1 MFKKIHVVAAVSALF
16 LTACGQS
23 NTSSPESAAP
33 TIAAATIAPSFPVTI
48 ENNGTSVVIPEQPD
62 AIISLSPTATEI
74 LFAID
79 AGDQVIAVDD
89 QSNFPAD
96 APISDL
102 SGFTPN
108 LESIVALSPDLV
120 VVSFDVDGIV
130 AALTTAGIPVLV
142 QYAAT
147 TLDDTYLQ
155 IAELGT
161 ATGQAAKAEE
171 LGAQMKSEIDA
182 AIAQIPAEAAGL
194 TYFHELDNTLYT
206 VTSATF
212 IGSIYN
218 MAGLTN
224 IADTSVDA
232 ASGYPQLSPEFI
244 VDADPAIVFLADTKC
259 CGQTADTLAKRPGF
273 EGLSAIA
280 TNSVVELDDDVA
292 SRWGPRTVDFVKA
305 IVDGVLT
312 VTAK

>member
-1 MFKKIHVVAAVSALF
+1 MFKKIHVVVAVSALL

-23 NTSSPESAAP
+23 NTASPESAAP
-33 TIAAATIAPSFPVTI
+33 TTVASFPVTI
-48 ENNGTSVVIPEQPD
+48 ENNGVSVVIPEQPD

-89 QSNFPAD
+89 QSNFPAE

-102 SGFTPN
+102 SGYTPN

-120 VVSFDVDGIV
+120 VVGYDADGIV
-130 AALTTAGIPVLV
+130 AALTAAGIPVLV
-142 QYAAT
+142 QSAAV

-155 IAELGT
+155 ISELGT
-161 ATGQAAKAEE
+161 ATGQITQAGELNAK
-171 LGAQMKSEIDA
+171 MKSEIDA

-194 TYFHELDNTLYT
+194 TYFHELDDTLYS

-212 IGSIYN
+212 IGSIYAL
-218 MAGLTN
+218 AGLTN
-224 IADTSVDA
+224 IADTAADA

-244 VDADPAIVFLADTKC
+244 VAADPAIIILADTKC
-259 CGQTADTLAKRPGF
+259 CGQSAETVAQRPGF
-273 EGLSAIA
+273 AGLSAVTAGNVI
-280 TNSVVELDDDVA
+280 ELDDDIA

-305 IVDGVLT
+305 IVEVLT
-312 VTAK
+312 KVTTK

>member
-1 MFKKIHVVAAVSALF
+1 MFKKIHVVVAVSALF

-23 NTSSPESAAP
+23 SSSSVESAAP
-33 TIAAATIAPSFPVTI
+33 TAAAASFPVTI

-74 LFAID
+74 LFAIE

-89 QSNFPAD
+89 QSNFPAE

-142 QYAAT
+142 QYAAA

-155 IAELGT
+155 ITELGT
-161 ATGQAAKAEE
+161 ATGQLAKADE
-171 LGAQMKSEIDA
+171 LTAQMKSEIDA

-212 IGSIYN
+212 IGSIYAL
-218 MAGLTN
+218 AGLTN
-224 IADTSVDA
+224 IADTAADA
-232 ASGYPQLSPEFI
+232 ASGYPQLSPEFV

-259 CGQTADTLAKRPGF
+259 CGQTAETLAQRPGF

-280 TNSVVELDDDVA
+280 SNSVVELDDDVA

>member
-1 MFKKIHVVAAVSALF
+1 MFKKIHVVVAVSALL

-23 NTSSPESAAP
+23 NPNSIESQAP
-33 TIAAATIAPSFPVTI
+33 TAASFPVTI
-48 ENNGTSVVIPEQPD
+48 ENNGTTVVIPEQPD

-89 QSNFPAD
+89 QSNFPAE

-120 VVSFDVDGIV
+120 VVSFDADGIV

-142 QYAAT
+142 QYAAA

-155 IAELGT
+155 ITELGT
-161 ATGQAAKAEE
+161 ATGQVAKAEE
-171 LGAQMKSEIDA
+171 LSAQMQSEIEA
-182 AIAQIPAEAAGL
+182 AIAQVPAEAAGL

-212 IGSIYN
+212 IGSLYTL
-218 MAGLTN
+218 AGLTN
-224 IADTSVDA
+224 IADTA
-232 ASGYPQLSPEFI
+232 AGADSGYPQLSPEFI
-244 VDADPAIVFLADTKC
+244 VDADPAIIFLADTKC
-259 CGQTADTLAKRPGF
+259 CGQTAETIKQRPGF
-273 EGLSAIA
+273 ESLSAVV
-280 TNSVVELDDDVA
+280 NSSVVELDDDVA

-312 VTAK
+312 VTSK

>member
-1 MFKKIHVVAAVSALF
+1 MFKKIHVVVAVSALL
-16 LTACGQS
+16 LTACDQS
-23 NTSSPESAAP
+23 NSNTASSPEPTTASA
-33 TIAAATIAPSFPVTI
+33 SFPVTI
-48 ENNGTSVVIPEQPD
+48 DNNGAAITLTEQPD
-62 AIISLSPTATEI
+62 AIISLSPSATEI

-161 ATGQAAKAEE
+161 ATGQSAKAEE

-212 IGSIYN
+212 IGSIYTL
-218 MAGLTN
+218 AGLTN

-280 TNSVVELDDDVA
+280 SNSVVELDDDVA

>member
-1 MFKKIHVVAAVSALF
+1 MFKKIHVVVAVSALF

-23 NTSSPESAAP
+23 SSSSAESAAP
-33 TIAAATIAPSFPVTI
+33 TVTASFPVTI

-89 QSNFPAD
+89 QSNYPAE

-130 AALTTAGIPVLV
+130 AALTAAEIPVLV
-142 QYAAT
+142 QYAV
-147 TLDDTYLQ
+147 
-155 IAELGT
+155 GT
-161 ATGQAAKAEE
+161 ATGQSAKAEE
-171 LGAQMKSEIDA
+171 LTTQMKSDIDA
-182 AIAQIPAEAAGL
+182 AIAQVPAEAAGL

-212 IGSIYN
+212 IGSVYAL
-218 MAGLTN
+218 AGLTN
-224 IADTSVDA
+224 IADTAADA
-232 ASGYPQLSPEFI
+232 ASGYPQLSPEFL

-259 CGQTADTLAKRPGF
+259 CGQTAETLAQRPGF
-273 EGLSAIA
+273 DGLSAIA
-280 TNSVVELDDDVA
+280 NNSVVELDDDVA

>member
-1 MFKKIHVVAAVSALF
+1 MFKKIHVVVAVSALF

-23 NTSSPESAAP
+23 SSSSAESAAP
-33 TIAAATIAPSFPVTI
+33 TVTASFPVTI

-79 AGDQVIAVDD
+79 AGDQVIAVDN
-89 QSNFPAD
+89 QSNYPAE

-130 AALTTAGIPVLV
+130 AALTAAEIPVLV
-142 QYAAT
+142 QYAAA

-161 ATGQAAKAEE
+161 ATGQSAKAEE
-171 LGAQMKSEIDA
+171 LTTQMKSDIAA
-182 AIAQIPAEAAGL
+182 AIAQVPAEAAGL

-212 IGSIYN
+212 IGSVYAL
-218 MAGLTN
+218 AGLTN
-224 IADTSVDA
+224 IADTAADA
-232 ASGYPQLSPEFI
+232 ASGYPQLSPEFL

-259 CGQTADTLAKRPGF
+259 CGQTAETLAQRPGF
-273 EGLSAIA
+273 DGLSAIA
-280 TNSVVELDDDVA
+280 NNSVVELDDDVA

>member
-1 MFKKIHVVAAVSALF
+1 
-16 LTACGQS
+16 
-23 NTSSPESAAP
+23 
-33 TIAAATIAPSFPVTI
+33 
-48 ENNGTSVVIPEQPD
+48 
-62 AIISLSPTATEI
+62 

-89 QSNFPAD
+89 QSNYPAE

-130 AALTTAGIPVLV
+130 AALTAAEIPVLV
-142 QYAAT
+142 QYAAA

-161 ATGQAAKAEE
+161 ATGQSAKAEE
-171 LGAQMKSEIDA
+171 LTTQMKSDIDA
-182 AIAQIPAEAAGL
+182 AIAQVPAEAAGL

-212 IGSIYN
+212 IGSVYAL
-218 MAGLTN
+218 AGLTN
-224 IADTSVDA
+224 IADTAADA
-232 ASGYPQLSPEFI
+232 ASGYPQLSPEFL

-259 CGQTADTLAKRPGF
+259 CGQTAETLAQRPGF

-280 TNSVVELDDDVA
+280 NNSVVELDDDVA

>member
-1 MFKKIHVVAAVSALF
+1 MFKKIHVVVAVGALF

-23 NTSSPESAAP
+23 SSSSAESAAP
-33 TIAAATIAPSFPVTI
+33 TVTASFPVTI

-74 LFAID
+74 LFAIE

-89 QSNFPAD
+89 QSNYPAE

-130 AALTTAGIPVLV
+130 AALTAAEIPVLV
-142 QYAAT
+142 QYAAA
-147 TLDDTYLQ
+147 TLDETYLQ

-161 ATGQAAKAEE
+161 ATGQSAKAEE
-171 LGAQMKSEIDA
+171 LTTQMKSDIDA
-182 AIAQIPAEAAGL
+182 AIAQVPAEAAGL

-212 IGSIYN
+212 IGSVYAL
-218 MAGLTN
+218 AGLTN
-224 IADTSVDA
+224 IADTAADA

-259 CGQTADTLAKRPGF
+259 CGQTAETLAQRPGF

-280 TNSVVELDDDVA
+280 NNSVVELDDDVA

>member
-1 MFKKIHVVAAVSALF
+1 MFKKIHVVVAVSALF

-23 NTSSPESAAP
+23 NSTSSESAAP
-33 TIAAATIAPSFPVTI
+33 TAAAAASFPVTI

-62 AIISLSPTATEI
+62 AIISLSPTATEL

-89 QSNFPAD
+89 QSNFPAE

-130 AALTTAGIPVLV
+130 AALTAAEIPVLV
-142 QYAAT
+142 QYAAA

-161 ATGQAAKAEE
+161 ATGQTAKAEE
-171 LGAQMKSEIDA
+171 LTSQMKSEIDA
-182 AIAQIPAEAAGL
+182 AIAQVPAEAAGL

-212 IGSIYN
+212 IGSIYAL
-218 MAGLTN
+218 AGLTN
-224 IADTSVDA
+224 IADTAADA

-259 CGQTADTLAKRPGF
+259 CGQTADTLAQRPGF

-280 TNSVVELDDDVA
+280 NNSVVELDDDVA

>member
-1 MFKKIHVVAAVSALF
+1 MFKKIHVVVAVSALF
-16 LTACGQS
+16 LTACGQ
-23 NTSSPESAAP
+23 TSSSSTESAAP
-33 TIAAATIAPSFPVTI
+33 TAAAAASFPVTI

-89 QSNFPAD
+89 QSNYPAE

-130 AALTTAGIPVLV
+130 EALTTAGIPVIV
-142 QYAAT
+142 QYAAA

-155 IAELGT
+155 ISELGT
-161 ATGQAAKAEE
+161 ATGQSAKAEA
-171 LGAQMKSEIDA
+171 LTSQMNSDIDA
-182 AIAQIPAEAAGL
+182 AIAQVPAEAAGL

-212 IGSIYN
+212 IGSIYAL
-218 MAGLTN
+218 AGLAN
-224 IADTSVDA
+224 IADTAADA

-259 CGQTADTLAKRPGF
+259 CGQNAETLAQRPGF
-273 EGLSAIA
+273 EGLTAIA

-305 IVDGVLT
+305 IVEGVLT

>member
-1 MFKKIHVVAAVSALF
+1 MFKKIHVVVAVSALF

-23 NTSSPESAAP
+23 SSSSVESAAP
-33 TIAAATIAPSFPVTI
+33 TVASSFPVTI

-89 QSNFPAD
+89 QSNYPAE

-130 AALTTAGIPVLV
+130 AALTAAEIPVLV
-142 QYAAT
+142 QYAAA

-161 ATGQAAKAEE
+161 ATGQSAKAEE
-171 LGAQMKSEIDA
+171 LTTQMKSDIDA
-182 AIAQIPAEAAGL
+182 AIAQVPAEAAGL

-212 IGSIYN
+212 IGSVYAL
-218 MAGLTN
+218 AGLTN
-224 IADTSVDA
+224 IADTAADA
-232 ASGYPQLSPEFI
+232 ASGYPQLSPEFL

-259 CGQTADTLAKRPGF
+259 CGQTAETLAQRPGF
-273 EGLSAIA
+273 DGLSAIA
-280 TNSVVELDDDVA
+280 NNSVVELDDDVA

>member
-1 MFKKIHVVAAVSALF
+1 MIKKIYVVVAVSALF

-23 NTSSPESAAP
+23 SSTSVESAAP
-33 TIAAATIAPSFPVTI
+33 TAAASFPVTI

-74 LFAID
+74 LFAIE

-89 QSNFPAD
+89 QSNFPAE

-108 LESIVALSPDLV
+108 LESIVALAPDLV

-130 AALTTAGIPVLV
+130 SALTTAGIPVLV
-142 QYAAT
+142 QYAAA

-161 ATGQAAKAEE
+161 ATGQSAKADE
-171 LGAQMKSEIDA
+171 LTSQMKSDIDA

-212 IGSIYN
+212 IGSIYAL
-218 MAGLTN
+218 AGLTN
-224 IADTSVDA
+224 IADAASDA

-259 CGQTADTLAKRPGF
+259 CGQTAETLAQRPGF

-280 TNSVVELDDDVA
+280 TDSVVELDDDVA

>member
-1 MFKKIHVVAAVSALF
+1 VVVAVSALF

-23 NTSSPESAAP
+23 SSSSAESAAP
-33 TIAAATIAPSFPVTI
+33 TVTASFPVTI

-89 QSNFPAD
+89 QSNYPAE

-130 AALTTAGIPVLV
+130 AALTAAEIPVLV
-142 QYAAT
+142 QYAAA

-161 ATGQAAKAEE
+161 ATGQSAKAEE
-171 LGAQMKSEIDA
+171 LTTQMKSDIDA
-182 AIAQIPAEAAGL
+182 AIAQVPAEAAGL

-212 IGSIYN
+212 IGSVYAL
-218 MAGLTN
+218 AGLTN
-224 IADTSVDA
+224 IADTAADA
-232 ASGYPQLSPEFI
+232 ASGYPQLSPEFL

-259 CGQTADTLAKRPGF
+259 CGQTAETLAQRPGF

-280 TNSVVELDDDVA
+280 NNSVVELDDDVA

>member
-1 MFKKIHVVAAVSALF
+1 MFKKINVVVAVSALL

-23 NTSSPESAAP
+23 NTATSESAAP
-33 TIAAATIAPSFPVTI
+33 TASATFPVTI

-89 QSNFPAD
+89 QSNFPAE

-130 AALTTAGIPVLV
+130 AALTDAGIPVLV

-155 IAELGT
+155 ISELGT
-161 ATGQAAKAEE
+161 ATGQVSN
-171 LGAQMKSEIDA
+171 AQALNEKMKSDIEA
-182 AIAQIPAEAAGL
+182 AIAKVPAEAAGL
-194 TYFHELDNTLYT
+194 TYFHELDTTLYT

-212 IGSIYN
+212 IGSIYAL
-218 MAGLTN
+218 AGLTN
-224 IADTSVDA
+224 IADNAADA

-259 CGQTADTLAKRPGF
+259 CGQTADTLAQRPGF

-280 TNSVVELDDDVA
+280 NNSVVELDDDVA
-292 SRWGPRTVDFVKA
+292 SRWGPRTVDFVNA

>member
-1 MFKKIHVVAAVSALF
+1 MFKKIHVVVAVSALF

-23 NTSSPESAAP
+23 SSSSAESAAP
-33 TIAAATIAPSFPVTI
+33 TVTASFPVTI

-89 QSNFPAD
+89 QSNYPAE

-130 AALTTAGIPVLV
+130 AALTAAEIPVLV
-142 QYAAT
+142 QYAAA

-161 ATGQAAKAEE
+161 ATGQSAKAEE
-171 LGAQMKSEIDA
+171 LTTQMKSDIDA
-182 AIAQIPAEAAGL
+182 AIAQVPAEAAGL

-212 IGSIYN
+212 IGSVYAL
-218 MAGLTN
+218 AGLTN
-224 IADTSVDA
+224 IADTAADA
-232 ASGYPQLSPEFI
+232 ASGYPQLSPEFL

-259 CGQTADTLAKRPGF
+259 CGQTAETLAQRPGF
-273 EGLSAIA
+273 EGLSAI
-280 TNSVVELDDDVA
+280 TNNSVVELDDDVA

>member
-1 MFKKIHVVAAVSALF
+1 MFKKIHVVVAVSALL

-23 NTSSPESAAP
+23 NTASPESAAP
-33 TIAAATIAPSFPVTI
+33 TTVASFPVTI
-48 ENNGTSVVIPEQPD
+48 ENNGVSVVIPEQPD

-89 QSNFPAD
+89 QSNFPAE

-102 SGFTPN
+102 SGYTPN

-120 VVSFDVDGIV
+120 VVGYDADGIV
-130 AALTTAGIPVLV
+130 AALTAAGIPVLV
-142 QYAAT
+142 QSAAV

-155 IAELGT
+155 ISELGT
-161 ATGQAAKAEE
+161 ATGQITQAGELNAK
-171 LGAQMKSEIDA
+171 MKSEIDA

-194 TYFHELDNTLYT
+194 TYFHELDDTLYS
-206 VTSATF
+206 VTSETF
-212 IGSIYN
+212 IGSIYAL
-218 MAGLTN
+218 AGLTN
-224 IADTSVDA
+224 IADTAADA

-244 VDADPAIVFLADTKC
+244 VAADPAIIILADTKC
-259 CGQTADTLAKRPGF
+259 CGQSAETVAQRPGF
-273 EGLSAIA
+273 AGLSAVTAGNVI
-280 TNSVVELDDDVA
+280 ELDDDIA

-305 IVDGVLT
+305 IVEVLT
-312 VTAK
+312 KVTTK

>member
-1 MFKKIHVVAAVSALF
+1 MFKKFHVVVAVSALF

-23 NTSSPESAAP
+23 SSSSVESAAP
-33 TIAAATIAPSFPVTI
+33 TVSASFPVTI
-48 ENNGTSVVIPEQPD
+48 ENNGTSVVIPDQPD

-89 QSNFPAD
+89 QSNYPAE

-130 AALTTAGIPVLV
+130 EALTAAGIPVIV
-142 QYAAT
+142 QYAAS

-155 IAELGT
+155 IAELGI
-161 ATGQAAKAEE
+161 ATGQSAKAEE
-171 LGAQMKSEIDA
+171 LTSQMKSDIDA
-182 AIAQIPAEAAGL
+182 AIAKVPAGAAGL

-206 VTSATF
+206 VTSTTF
-212 IGSIYN
+212 IGSVY
-218 MAGLTN
+218 ALVGLIN
-224 IADTSVDA
+224 IADTAADA

-259 CGQTADTLAKRPGF
+259 CGQSAETLAQRPGF

-292 SRWGPRTVDFVKA
+292 SRWGPRTVDFVNA

-312 VTAK
+312 VTAQ

>member
-1 MFKKIHVVAAVSALF
+1 MFKKIHVVVAVSALF

-23 NTSSPESAAP
+23 SSTSVESAAP
-33 TIAAATIAPSFPVTI
+33 TTAASFPVTI

-89 QSNFPAD
+89 QSNYPAE

-130 AALTTAGIPVLV
+130 EALTTAGIPVIV
-142 QYAAT
+142 QYAAA

-161 ATGQAAKAEE
+161 ATGQTAKAEE
-171 LGAQMKSEIDA
+171 LASQMKSEIDA
-182 AIAQIPAEAAGL
+182 AIAQVPAEAAGL

-212 IGSIYN
+212 IGSIYAL
-218 MAGLTN
+218 AGLTN
-224 IADTSVDA
+224 IADTAADA

-259 CGQTADTLAKRPGF
+259 CGQTAETLAQRPGF

-312 VTAK
+312 VTAN

>member
-1 MFKKIHVVAAVSALF
+1 MFKKIHVVVAVSALF

-23 NTSSPESAAP
+23 SSSSVESAAP
-33 TIAAATIAPSFPVTI
+33 TAAAASFPVTI

-74 LFAID
+74 LFAIE

-89 QSNFPAD
+89 QSNFPAE

-142 QYAAT
+142 QYAAA

-161 ATGQAAKAEE
+161 ATGQSAKADE
-171 LGAQMKSEIDA
+171 LTAQMKSEIDA

-212 IGSIYN
+212 IGSIYAL
-218 MAGLTN
+218 AGLTN
-224 IADTSVDA
+224 IADTAADA

-259 CGQTADTLAKRPGF
+259 CGQTAETLAQRPGF

-280 TNSVVELDDDVA
+280 SNSVVELDDDVA

>member
-1 MFKKIHVVAAVSALF
+1 MFKKIHVVVAVSALF

-23 NTSSPESAAP
+23 SSSSAESVAP
-33 TIAAATIAPSFPVTI
+33 TAATASFPVTI

-62 AIISLSPTATEI
+62 AIISLSPTSTEI

-89 QSNFPAD
+89 QSNFPAE

-142 QYAAT
+142 QYAAA

-161 ATGQAAKAEE
+161 ATGQLAKADE
-171 LGAQMKSEIDA
+171 LTSQMKSEIDA

-206 VTSATF
+206 VTSETF
-212 IGSIYN
+212 IGSIYAL
-218 MAGLTN
+218 AGLTN
-224 IADTSVDA
+224 IADSAADA

-259 CGQTADTLAKRPGF
+259 CGQTAETLAQRPGF

-280 TNSVVELDDDVA
+280 SNSVVELDDDVA

>member
-1 MFKKIHVVAAVSALF
+1 MFKKIHVVVAVSALF

-23 NTSSPESAAP
+23 SSSSVESPAP
-33 TIAAATIAPSFPVTI
+33 TAAASFPVTI

-89 QSNFPAD
+89 QSNYPAE
-96 APISDL
+96 APKSDL

-130 AALTTAGIPVLV
+130 AAMTAAEIPVLV
-142 QYAAT
+142 QYAAA

-161 ATGQAAKAEE
+161 ATGQSAKAEE
-171 LGAQMKSEIDA
+171 LTSQMKSEIDA
-182 AIAQIPAEAAGL
+182 AIAQVPAEAAGL

-212 IGSIYN
+212 IGSIYAL
-218 MAGLTN
+218 AGLTN
-224 IADTSVDA
+224 IADTAADA

-259 CGQTADTLAKRPGF
+259 CGQTAETLAQRPGF

>member
-1 MFKKIHVVAAVSALF
+1 MFKKIHVVVAVSALF

-23 NTSSPESAAP
+23 NSTSSESAAP
-33 TIAAATIAPSFPVTI
+33 TAVASFPVTI
-48 ENNGTSVVIPEQPD
+48 ENNGASVVIPEQPD

-89 QSNFPAD
+89 QSNYPAE
-96 APISDL
+96 APVSDL

-130 AALTTAGIPVLV
+130 AALTAAEIPVLV
-142 QYAAT
+142 QYAAA

-161 ATGQAAKAEE
+161 ATGQTAKADE
-171 LGAQMKSEIDA
+171 LTSQMKSEIDA
-182 AIAQIPAEAAGL
+182 AIAQVPAEAAGL

-212 IGSIYN
+212 IGSIYAL
-218 MAGLTN
+218 AGLTN
-224 IADTSVDA
+224 IADTAADA

-259 CGQTADTLAKRPGF
+259 CGQTADTLAQRPGF

-280 TNSVVELDDDVA
+280 NNSVVELDDDVA

>member
-1 MFKKIHVVAAVSALF
+1 MFKKIHVVVAVSALF

-23 NTSSPESAAP
+23 SSSSVESAAP
-33 TIAAATIAPSFPVTI
+33 TAAAASFPVTI

-74 LFAID
+74 LFAIE

-89 QSNFPAD
+89 QSNFPAE

-142 QYAAT
+142 QYAAA

-161 ATGQAAKAEE
+161 ATGQSAKADE
-171 LGAQMKSEIDA
+171 LTAQMKSEIDA

-194 TYFHELDNTLYT
+194 TYFHELDTTLYT

-212 IGSIYN
+212 IGSIYSL
-218 MAGLTN
+218 AGLTN
-224 IADTSVDA
+224 IADTAADA

-259 CGQTADTLAKRPGF
+259 CGQTAETLAQRPGF

-280 TNSVVELDDDVA
+280 SNSVVELDDDVA

>member
-1 MFKKIHVVAAVSALF
+1 MFKKIHVVVAVSALF

-23 NTSSPESAAP
+23 NTATPESAAP
-33 TIAAATIAPSFPVTI
+33 TVVANFPVTI

-89 QSNFPAD
+89 QSNYPAD

-130 AALTTAGIPVLV
+130 AALTAAGIPVLV
-142 QYAAT
+142 QYAAA

-155 IAELGT
+155 IAELGS
-161 ATGQAAKAEE
+161 ATGQTVKAQE
-171 LGAQMKSEIDA
+171 LSAQMKLDIDA
-182 AIAQIPAEAAGL
+182 AIAQIPAEAVGL
-194 TYFHELDNTLYT
+194 TYFHELDDTLYS

-212 IGSIYN
+212 IGSIYAL
-218 MAGLTN
+218 AGLTN
-224 IADTSVDA
+224 IADTAADA

-244 VDADPAIVFLADTKC
+244 VAADPAIIILADTKC
-259 CGQTADTLAKRPGF
+259 CGQSAETLAQRPGF
-273 EGLSAIA
+273 AGLSAVTAGNVI
-280 TNSVVELDDDVA
+280 ELDDDIA
-292 SRWGPRTVDFVKA
+292 SRWGPRTVDFVKV
-305 IVDGVLT
+305 IVEVLT
-312 VTAK
+312 KVTSK

>member
-1 MFKKIHVVAAVSALF
+1 MFKKIHVVVAVSALF

-23 NTSSPESAAP
+23 SSSSVESAAP
-33 TIAAATIAPSFPVTI
+33 TAAAVSFPVTI

-62 AIISLSPTATEI
+62 AIISLSPSATEI
-74 LFAID
+74 LFAIE

-89 QSNFPAD
+89 QSNFPAE

-142 QYAAT
+142 QYAAA

-155 IAELGT
+155 IAELGS
-161 ATGQAAKAEE
+161 ATGQLAKADE
-171 LGAQMKSEIDA
+171 LTAQMKSEIDA
-182 AIAQIPAEAAGL
+182 TIAQIPAEAEGL

-212 IGSIYN
+212 IGSIYAL
-218 MAGLTN
+218 AGLTN
-224 IADTSVDA
+224 IADSAADA

-259 CGQTADTLAKRPGF
+259 CGQNADTLAQRPGF

-280 TNSVVELDDDVA
+280 SNSVVELDDDVA
-292 SRWGPRTVDFVKA
+292 SRWGPRTVDFVEA

>member
-1 MFKKIHVVAAVSALF
+1 MFKKIHVVVAVSALF

-23 NTSSPESAAP
+23 SSSSVESAAP
-33 TIAAATIAPSFPVTI
+33 TAAAASFPVTI
-48 ENNGTSVVIPEQPD
+48 ENNGTSVLIPEQPD
-62 AIISLSPTATEI
+62 AIISLSPSATEI
-74 LFAID
+74 LFAIE

-89 QSNFPAD
+89 QSNFPAE

-142 QYAAT
+142 QYAAA

-155 IAELGT
+155 IAELGS
-161 ATGQAAKAEE
+161 ATGQLAKADE
-171 LGAQMKSEIDA
+171 LTAQMKSEIDA
-182 AIAQIPAEAAGL
+182 TIAQIPAEAEGL

-212 IGSIYN
+212 IGSIYAL
-218 MAGLTN
+218 AGLTN
-224 IADTSVDA
+224 IADSAADA

-259 CGQTADTLAKRPGF
+259 CGQTADTLAQRPGF

-280 TNSVVELDDDVA
+280 SNSVVELDDDVA

-312 VTAK
+312 VTAQ